1 MTSNKKKIDL
11 IAIGAAATMI
21 FGPLMLPTFAN
32 MGYAQATSPQPPS
45 SLPAANA
52 TLTMTTFTDDTG
64 FTVYVPQGW
73 LAVDDNNTIDTVA
86 KAEADL
92 GFTVLAEFCP
102 EDQGQF
108 LTSGTPFCGGA
119 EHRIFVH
126 KYKDFA
132 SDPDFL
138 PYISSRNLYNITAQD
153 AMTYW
158 LNVVTSVSQPN
169 KNILQ
174 IQDVL
179 LNGSSS
185 SSIMP
190 QQQEQ
195 EQQQMIPAKL
205 VHYTYEKPLREPNS
219 PSKEVLGMYLVVNN
233 NSNNGTVGY
242 DMEYERNFN
251 PDVPIAE
258 EVKQLIMSARFK

>member
-1 MTSNKKKIDL
+1 MVSSP
-11 IAIGAAATMI
+11 I
-21 FGPLMLPTFAN
+21 FISQMLLMLALAISAILLLSIAPASDQTTTTPT
-32 MGYAQATSPQPPS
+32 T
-45 SLPAANA
+45 
-52 TLTMTTFTDDTG
+52 TTTFTDDTG
-64 FTVYVPQGW
+64 FTVDVPQGW

-86 KAEADL
+86 KKEAEL

-108 LTSGTPFCGGA
+108 LTSGSPFCGGP
-119 EHRIFVH
+119 EHRIYVH
-126 KYKDFA
+126 RYKDFA
-132 SDPDFL
+132 SDPDFM
-138 PYISSRNLYNITAQD
+138 PYRSSSNLYNITAQD

-158 LNVVTSVSQPN
+158 LNVVTYISQPN
-169 KNILQ
+169 KNVLQ

-185 SSIMP
+185 SSNIP

-195 EQQQMIPAKL
+195 QEEQQMIPAKL

-233 NSNNGTVGY
+233 SNNGTVGY
-242 DMEYERNFN
+242 TMEYERNFK
-251 PDVPIAE
+251 PELPIAE
-258 EVKQLIMSARFK
+258 EVKQLMMYVRFK